1 LTAFERRQRLLG
13 LMRKDPALRVPQIA
27 RMLGVSEGTIRN
39 DLNTLAEAKQI
50 IRVRGGGV
58 ALADSSLPRSSAF
71 AVRASTN
78 QGAKQLIGRRAAE
91 LVEDGDS
98 LLLDAS
104 STVYHMAQCLRERRG
119 LRVVTNGI
127 EVACLLAQNPAN
139 TVNLVGG
146 ILRPGIESVVGP
158 WSERFLQDVR
168 IKTAFVSCSGFT
180 PEGGMTEVDVYEAQ
194 FRVKAIDSASQVVAL
209 IDSSKFGKLDLTPSV
224 RMDQISILFTDD
236 NLGADWLARLRS
248 ANLVFTICDDA
259 RETLWDRGAG
269 RDPEDRTEESYR
281 RWAID
286 DRRA

>member
-1 LTAFERRQRLLG
+1 LTAYDRRQRLLG
-13 LMRKDPALRVPQIA
+13 LIRKDPALRVPEIA
-27 RMLGVSEGTIRN
+27 RLLGVSQGTIRN
-39 DLNTLAEAKQI
+39 DLNALAEEKQL

-71 AVRASTN
+71 AARVITN
-78 QGAKQLIGRRAAE
+78 QEAKLLIGRRAAE

-104 STVYHMAQCLRERRG
+104 STVYHMAQHLRERRG

-127 EVACLLAQNPAN
+127 EIACLLAQNPAN

-194 FRVKAIDSASQVVAL
+194 FRVKAIESASQVVAL
-209 IDSSKFGKLDLTPSV
+209 IDSSKFGKLDMTPSV
-224 RMDQISILFTDD
+224 RLDQISILFTDA
-236 NLGADWLARLRS
+236 NLPPEWSARLQAAR
-248 ANLVFTICDDA
+248 VPFTICGDA
-259 RETLWDRGAG
+259 PAALWDRSRRRSG
-269 RDPEDRTEESYR
+269 EEALVEPAQR
-281 RWAID
+281 
-286 DRRA
+286 